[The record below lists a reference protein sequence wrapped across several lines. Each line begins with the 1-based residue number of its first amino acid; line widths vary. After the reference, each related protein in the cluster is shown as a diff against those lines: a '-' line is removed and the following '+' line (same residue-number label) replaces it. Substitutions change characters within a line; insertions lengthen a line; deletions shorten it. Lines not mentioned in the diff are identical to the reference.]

1 MTTLE
6 QLRALAAQ
14 GIGRPGVEAIIGRKL
29 TPDELTAFYKA
40 AAIRKLR
47 AAQAKAEKAARIA
60 AEKQAEEAAA
70 QEAATASGKKAYIT
84 KKTLKAAHNARKISE
99 AEYSYIESAGR
110 GRRNSARYKHI
121 IEKVRAWLAA
131 KTAKRAAASSADRVA
146 ALVAKRNEIGEIPAP
161 RHPRIIER
169 CRDDPA
175 LFGWLYCRQ
184 LLDHRPSPIIRERLI
199 YKIRDVIVYGGQ
211 LAVEIYRGGGKTT
224 WMEIC
229 IVWGILYGY
238 CDFPLD
244 IAASHP
250 LAKAVRKAIFDLLAT
265 SDAILA
271 DFPAVPTALRKMNGA
286 VQKGLSL
293 TYNGE
298 NVGFV
303 SSDAFLRLPMLKD
316 GSGEPLEPAC
326 GAVLAC
332 RGVGASVRGLNIN
345 GKRPGVILIDDP
357 MTQKDAASSA
367 TVQRIDD
374 YIHADVL
381 NLAANTDTV
390 SAFIAITPQ
399 RVGDLA
405 QRIADRTIHPNWS
418 VTICPFLISLPKNFD
433 DLAGEFCDAF
443 YIDAAN
449 DDFKRSN
456 SRAWYVANHERFAD
470 CVPAD
475 PLAFDKNTEVDA
487 VHHALLKYASSGRD
501 AFYAEL
507 QLTVKREEHAFVL
520 MPDTV
525 LSRVRKGVDMR
536 TIPDGTVLTVAA
548 TDINPSYALSTLV
561 CAFDVKLT
569 GFIPL
574 YRVDP
579 IRISNVAND
588 TEFSARLFDELSRHA
603 RELAAQGIKI
613 DRWGIDAGGRQFD
626 AVTRF
631 APLARGIVCA
641 GEATAMLGRAGR
653 NWNPYVRSR
662 IRSAINGTV
671 RCRDMQGRTWLAF
684 NADEKKEQVQR
695 AFSSEP
701 GAPGGLSIF
710 DGGAR
715 HVDFAIQM
723 TNERIR
729 TKTKIA
735 SNDGLDRW
743 AIVWESKDPHDLL
756 DCGAMCYAL
765 AADENLTGA
774 GAPIRTVKQWTF

>member
-1 MTTLE
+1 MNTIE
-6 QLRALAAQ
+6 QLRALALQ
-14 GIGRPGVEAIIGRKL
+14 GIGRLGAEAFIGRKL
-29 TPDELTAFYKA
+29 TTEELAVFYKA

-47 AAQAKAEKAARIA
+47 AAQEKAQKAARAA
-60 AEKQAEEAAA
+60 AEKQAEEAAE
-70 QEAATASGKKAYIT
+70 QSAASSSKSLYIT
-84 KKTLKAAHNARKISE
+84 KKMLQAARDARKISE
-99 AEYSYIESAGR
+99 AEYKYIESAGR
-110 GRRNSARYKHI
+110 GRRNSTRYKTI
-121 IEKVRAWLAA
+121 IERVRTYFAA
-131 KTAKRAAASSADRVA
+131 KAAKAANSSADRVA

-161 RHPRIIER
+161 RHPRIVAR
-169 CRDDPA
+169 CRDDLA
-175 LFGWLYCRQ
+175 LFGWIYCRS

-199 YKIRDVIVYGGQ
+199 DKIHDAMIYGGQ

-224 WMEIC
+224 WLSIG
-229 IVWGILYGY
+229 IVWGLLYGH
-238 CDFPLD
+238 CNFPLD
-244 IAASHP
+244 ISASTP
-250 LAKAVRKAIFDLLAT
+250 LAKAVRKIVFDLLAG
-265 SDAILA
+265 SEAILA
-271 DFPAVPTALRKMNGA
+271 DFPAVPYALRKMNGA

-298 NVGFV
+298 NVGFI
-303 SSDAFLRLPMLKD
+303 SSDAFLRLPMLKTAD
-316 GSGEPLEPAC
+316 GSPLEPAC
-326 GAVLAC
+326 GAVIAC
-332 RGVGASVRGLNIN
+332 RGVGAAVRGLNVN
-345 GKRPGVILIDDP
+345 GRRPDVVLIDDP
-357 MTQKDAASSA
+357 QTQKDAASSA
-367 TVQRIDD
+367 AIQRIDS

-381 NLAANTDTV
+381 NLSANTETI

-405 QRIADRTIHPNWS
+405 QRIADRSIHPNWS
-418 VTICPFLISLPKNFD
+418 VTVCPFLVELPKNFD
-433 DLAGEFCDAF
+433 DLAAEFCEVF
-443 YIDAAN
+443 NIDAAN
-449 DDFKRSN
+449 DDFRRSG
-456 SRAWYVANHERFAD
+456 SRAWYIANRDRFAGA
-470 CVPAD
+470 VPAD

-487 VHHALLKYASSGRD
+487 IHHALLKYASSGRD
-501 AFYAEL
+501 AFYAEF

-520 MPDTV
+520 TPDMV
-525 LSRVRKGVDMR
+525 LSRVRRGVEMR
-536 TIPDGTVLTVAA
+536 TIPDGTVLVVAA

-574 YRVDP
+574 YRIEP
-579 IRISNVAND
+579 IKIASFAND
-588 TEFSARLFDELSRHA
+588 TEFSARVFDELSRHA
-603 RELAAQGIKI
+603 RDIAAQGLKI

-641 GEATAMLGRAGR
+641 GEATPMLGRAGR

-701 GAPGGLSIF
+701 GAPGGLSVF
-710 DGGAR
+710 DSNAR

-729 TKTKIA
+729 SKTKA
-735 SNDGLDRW
+735 SSFDGLDRW
-743 AIVWESKDPHDLL
+743 TIVWDSKEPHDLL

-774 GAPIRTVKQWTF
+774 GAPIRAVKQWTF